1 MKNILAENLLRFGV
15 KNLSEADK
23 LRLEQATTTAG
34 GGGAV
39 AGKKPAVTK
48 KPQPFSV
55 QFVMNSL
62 NNLNSTKTCT
72 VKASLDYNSETGAYT
87 KPSSIDINFLDN
99 TGTATATVQLMPNS
113 NGYYEYNA
121 STHEDEKLKDYIRNN
136 VGLAY
141 GPVTPGMAIKQLS
154 DAINQ
159 QLKAQPVKAGYSPQM
174 VKLGTSYQAI
184 VDVFKEPQKIGK
196 RIVVTEKLTGNAAS
210 VFKGVT
216 GTANQAKLTVY
227 KDPATDKEVY
237 RKFNIG
243 TLEFNI
249 RSGRPDAWEV
259 EAYRT
264 NLIKANPS
272 LQQYVGN
279 DLKKHLQDIATPI
292 YDNLSQRV

>member
-23 LRLEQATTTAG
+23 LRLEQKTPTTG

-39 AGKKPAVTK
+39 AGKTPAVTK

-99 TGTATATVQLMPNS
+99 TGGASATVQLIPNS
-113 NGYYEYNA
+113 NGFYEYKG
-121 STHEDEKLKDYIRNN
+121 SSHEDENLKTYIREK

-141 GPVTPGMAIKQLS
+141 GPVTPGMAIKQLT

-174 VKLGTSYQAI
+174 VKLGEAYEAI

-196 RIVVTEKLTGNAAS
+196 RIVVTENLTGNAAS

-216 GTANQAKLTVY
+216 GQAAQARLTVY
-227 KDPATDKEVY
+227 KDPATDNEVY

-249 RSGRPDAWEV
+249 KNGRPDAWQV
-259 EAYRT
+259 EAYRD
-264 NLIKANPS
+264 NLIKANPN
-272 LQQYVGN
+272 LKQYVGN
-279 DLKKHLQDIATPI
+279 ALKTYLQEIATPI
-292 YDNLSQRV
+292 YDNLSRQV